1 MPYEG
6 SVDIDGEG
14 YSEENIDDEST
25 VTEDDQDIENS
36 STSEEVEKP
45 VEGEE
50 VVPEEQPKAPELTE
64 KGTKLAEDP
73 LQRANQLRANA
84 EKKVEDYENLLMDPD
99 QLERYVQDL
108 KASRGDDGKHTTI
121 EASPEAK
128 QILQVDPDKIETV
141 EDLRNFAK
149 AVQQTLEEEVG
160 SIKKTVGGI
169 VEGQKT
175 EKMAQKVSSDID
187 AVRAK
192 YPELRDKNP
201 DGSPNPSFNPTFD
214 EKLGKLYE
222 SLDFDPKTKM
232 FRGQVNIVDLADTL
246 ADMMNVGKTKGSTE
260 AQTIIKDKRVGRT
273 SSGSVTAPSD
283 VDEKDMTPSQ
293 IIASRIKRSRASS
306 RR

>member
-45 VEGEE
+45 VEGGE
-50 VVPEEQPKAPELTE
+50 VVPEEQPKTPELTE

-73 LQRANQLRANA
+73 LQRVNQLRANA

-99 QLERYVQDL
+99 QLERYLQDL
-108 KASRGDDGKHTTI
+108 KVSRGAGKVVET
-121 EASPEAK
+121 SPEAK
-128 QILQVDPDKIETV
+128 QVLQVDPDKIETV

-149 AVQQTLEEEVG
+149 SVQQTLADEVG
-160 SIKKTVGGI
+160 SLKQTVGGL

-175 EKMAQKVSSDID
+175 EKMAQKVSSGID

-201 DGSPNPSFNPTFD
+201 DGTPNPLFNATFD

-222 SLDFDPKTKM
+222 KLDFDPKTKM
-232 FRGQVNIVDLADTL
+232 FKGQVDIVELADTL
-246 ADMMNVGKTKGSTE
+246 ADMMNVGKTRGSTE